1 MKRSSRTA
9 SRRFG
14 FAADSASP
22 TSPSKPSFDHISHP
36 GQGEPHNTQNSPLAA
51 SRDDADGETAKT
63 PVVPWMRRV
72 RRNSLA
78 ATPTYQGPSVKDEQH
93 GDSPE
98 KGGHSLRKRA
108 RVNYATEHIG
118 EDLFAPSSTAPRS
131 RKRTKPYGFEEAED
145 FSGPKAKRRNTSLS
159 VDTPSTRRR
168 NPARKPAEPKESKS
182 FPTNTSFG
190 NHFNDDND
198 IIRDTI
204 EVGLSPSDMEL
215 VDSDEL
221 SSVGSSPSPKQEEDA
236 ESSRAQSIDFS
247 KDVSREPT
255 KEPETKYPTIKESGT
270 KASHAKPAI
279 KSTEGRPVLMA
290 TIKFNLAKEIERAAL
305 EIATSAATVVIPA
318 APKPTDVKED
328 RVEKTEAKIPES
340 KSDSVATKA
349 QRSSPIETEV
359 KQSDVKEVS
368 TDEPILKETEPK
380 KVDSEVIV
388 PEEATAGQAE
398 LKEAQPEPI
407 QLEPV
412 QPEPVQLDDTT
423 RENAEP
429 EKPAAQDT
437 ESKSPETKLPPEE
450 PQEPK
455 DNVKAAEESK
465 VADLEM
471 KDAEFDIVDKDSDAK
486 NVKHNTLST
495 DAPEAV
501 LKEAESVVNEPETK
515 AKEPETDVK
524 EAEPKV
530 SNVQEVD
537 IASTDDQ
544 GTKVQAT
551 ESKSAEEQATEPKIS
566 EVQATGSKV
575 AEVQGTEPESAEVQA
590 TEPKSVEAQGT
601 EPESAKV
608 QTTELK
614 IAEVQATES
623 KVAEV
628 QTTVPESAKPQETES
643 ESTKP
648 QETGPKSIET
658 EEVEPK
664 DIQATESNTNG
675 VETEGSGSKDLSMKD
690 AGVNDSTVKDAEV
703 KDIEPNDPEAKDVE
717 IKSLEVGDVEVK
729 ESEAKE
735 SEVEKP
741 KVQDVET
748 HEPNSK
754 AATPEGT
761 NIAEDFP
768 LDTGKTEVSEIK
780 SQDAT
785 LKTISTLEPNP
796 IEAEI
801 DQIQSPRAEI
811 PNEETSAEMKQA
823 ESHLEQSEAI
833 EDKVSG
839 IKDVAQNPVER
850 EDVEMNEAG
859 SSQEHQLT
867 QEKPNDMPNE
877 ENTPDNKEEAS
888 DQVQQTQSG
897 SQVET
902 TVSSASQEVHSPA
915 SISFDKTDTALT
927 PQTPTKQGGL
937 QSWSF
942 SNNSENKEPKTP
954 ALFGSGQNIVQFPE
968 SPVDTTMIS
977 PPPINETPSHA
988 VDDQDEPSL
997 NQETVHGIMDD
1008 NSTATSIATPS
1019 EPNLPVDAII
1029 AEPGE
1034 KEVDILQSQPVLEQ
1048 PTQPTKSLESPSK
1061 KPMAAPVGRWSHLT
1075 PYVDGE
1081 FTSYPERR
1089 ERSEDDDGSEDPSQE
1104 TTKETNDPDVVA
1116 DDNDDLPDVGA
1127 SELPTGALNTP
1138 TRGSPVPESL
1148 NIETSNS
1155 PAPVN
1160 EDPEDAEITEPQ
1172 EPLERALRFKYRKL
1186 RNADDFISV
1195 IDNYESMKT
1204 EDLYE
1209 MLQAINVSLVE
1220 WQDEWSQL
1228 GKVVDDFENASRRRI
1243 ADSKYESRTRNLNQ
1257 HGINFEEPDFA
1268 VKGYKAKERE
1278 IMSETRYLQ
1287 QQDRTMAAAYGFEYD
1302 PHPSK
1307 IGRQNPETQ
1316 QAGVT
1321 TRGRALRNQPR
1332 QTAKA
1337 TEADGVTGKR
1347 QRKPVQLFDP
1357 ATQDISRSS
1366 TPAPTRGKR
1375 RKLNENDDAQSMPT
1389 SSFNEDAISDV
1400 ETTPNTRRRRGPRAK
1415 NAASKFDGPSSQG
1428 QDQREEPP
1436 KSTGRRA
1443 RNKIFAPEDEMDKPR
1458 HYDEIDGQ
1466 DESKPRRLLTLK
1478 IPKGTTI
1485 SDTASTIEDNGD
1497 LRPSTASSDSTSHTV
1512 ESSYSFRPKRQKRFR
1527 DEPDNGDESAQA
1539 PPKKRGRRN
1548 NVDNNRGD
1556 YAVGEGSS
1564 LPSESTANAGTS
1576 RKAPKIKVMRPTQES
1591 RNGTPTSQP
1600 TTEGGDDQ
1608 PKDYRAMTKSEKMS
1622 ASMKNR
1628 WANGNM
1634 AGAVEKRKATLA
1646 AKKAAQVAAEQKVG
1660 PIAPKQ
1666 KSNKPSKKEPTLPAE
1681 NPGFVHSPQFPQIP
1695 PAQQGAQHQ
1704 HVPPHP
1710 QTHSHDLPPMGIPFP
1725 SSR

>member
-1 MKRSSRTA
+1 
-9 SRRFG
+9 
-14 FAADSASP
+14 
-22 TSPSKPSFDHISHP
+22 
-36 GQGEPHNTQNSPLAA
+36 
-51 SRDDADGETAKT
+51 
-63 PVVPWMRRV
+63 MRRA

-131 RKRTKPYGFEEAED
+131 RKRTKPYGFEETED

-236 ESSRAQSIDFS
+236 ESSRAQSIDFRS
-247 KDVSREPT
+247 SEPT
-255 KEPETKYPTIKESGT
+255 KEPETKYPTIKETGIGARESNT
-270 KASHAKPAI
+270 KASHAKPAV
-279 KSTEGRPVLMA
+279 KSIEGRPVYIA
-290 TIKFNLAKEIERAAL
+290 TIKFNLAKEIEREAL
-305 EIATSAATVVIPA
+305 QIATNAATVVVPA

-328 RVEKTEAKIPES
+328 RVEKTEAKDAES
-340 KSDSVATKA
+340 KPSPVETKA
-349 QRSSPIETEV
+349 QQTGLVETDV

-388 PEEATAGQAE
+388 PEGATAGQTE
-398 LKEAQPEPI
+398 LKEP
-407 QLEPV
+407 
-412 QPEPVQLDDTT
+412 QPEPVQLDDITSKT
-423 RENAEP
+423 AEP
-429 EKPAAQDT
+429 EKPATQDA
-437 ESKSPETKLPPEE
+437 ELKSPETKLPPEE
-450 PQEPK
+450 PQEPQS
-455 DNVKAAEESK
+455 NAEATEESK
-465 VADLEM
+465 VADFDM
-471 KDAEFDIVDKDSDAK
+471 KDAESFVIDKDSDAK
-486 NVKHNTLST
+486 NVEHSTLST
-495 DAPEAV
+495 DAPEAI
-501 LKEAESVVNEPETK
+501 LKEADLVVNEPETN
-515 AKEPETDVK
+515 AKEPETEVK

-530 SNVQEVD
+530 ANVQEVD
-537 IASTDDQ
+537 VASTDHQ
-544 GTKVQAT
+544 GPEVQATEPQRAEVQTTEPKNAEVQAT
-551 ESKSAEEQATEPKIS
+551 ESKSVEIQATEPKSAEVQATEHKSVEAQATEPKSVEAQATEPKI
-566 EVQATGSKV
+566 
-575 AEVQGTEPESAEVQA
+575 AEVQGTEPESARPQE
-590 TEPKSVEAQGT
+590 TEHEGT
-601 EPESAKV
+601 
-608 QTTELK
+608 
-614 IAEVQATES
+614 
-623 KVAEV
+623 
-628 QTTVPESAKPQETES
+628 KPQETEP
-643 ESTKP
+643 EGTKP
-648 QETGPKSIET
+648 QETEPKSIGI
-658 EEVEPK
+658 EENEPK
-664 DIQATESNTNG
+664 DIPAVESTMNG
-675 VETEGSGSKDLSMKD
+675 VETEGSRLEDVSMKD

-703 KDIEPNDPEAKDVE
+703 KDIEPNDPEAKNVE
-717 IKSLEVGDVEVK
+717 TKSLEVGDVEVK
-729 ESEAKE
+729 ESEAKD

-741 KVQDVET
+741 KVQDVKT
-748 HEPNSK
+748 HEPTSK
-754 AATPEGT
+754 AATPEIT
-761 NIAEDFP
+761 DIAEDHAM
-768 LDTGKTEVSEIK
+768 DTGKTEVSEIQ
-780 SQDAT
+780 SQDTT
-785 LKTISTLEPNP
+785 LEVASTLEPNP

-811 PNEETSAEMKQA
+811 TYEETDAQMKQA
-823 ESHLEQSEAI
+823 VSHLEQGEAT
-833 EDKVSG
+833 ENKVSG
-839 IKDVAQNPVER
+839 IKDIAQNPVET
-850 EDVEMNEAG
+850 EDAEMNEAG

-867 QEKPNDMPNE
+867 QEKPTDIPNE
-877 ENTPDNKEEAS
+877 ENIPDNKEGPS
-888 DQVQQTQSG
+888 NQVQQAQSE
-897 SQVET
+897 SQAET
-902 TVSSASQEVHSPA
+902 TVSSASQE
-915 SISFDKTDTALT
+915 
-927 PQTPTKQGGL
+927 
-937 QSWSF
+937 
-942 SNNSENKEPKTP
+942 
-954 ALFGSGQNIVQFPE
+954 
-968 SPVDTTMIS
+968 
-977 PPPINETPSHA
+977 PI
-988 VDDQDEPSL
+988 
-997 NQETVHGIMDD
+997 
-1008 NSTATSIATPS
+1008 
-1019 EPNLPVDAII
+1019 
-1029 AEPGE
+1029 
-1034 KEVDILQSQPVLEQ
+1034 LEQ
-1048 PTQPTKSLESPSK
+1048 STQPTKSLESPSK
-1061 KPMAAPVGRWSHLT
+1061 KPMPAPVGRWSHLT

-1081 FTSYPERR
+1081 FTSYPEKR

-1104 TTKETNDPDVVA
+1104 NTKEANDPDVVA

-1155 PAPVN
+1155 PAPAN
-1160 EDPEDAEITEPQ
+1160 DDADDAEITEPQ

-1287 QQDRTMAAAYGFEYD
+1287 QQDRTMAASYGFEYD

-1337 TEADGVTGKR
+1337 TETDGVTGKR

-1357 ATQDISRSS
+1357 TTQDISRSS

-1389 SSFNEDAISDV
+1389 SSFNEDGISDV

-1415 NAASKFDGPSSQG
+1415 NASSKFDGPSSQG

-1443 RNKIFAPEDEMDKPR
+1443 RNKIFAPEDELDKPR

-1497 LRPSTASSDSTSHTV
+1497 LRPSTASSDSTTHTV

-1527 DEPDNGDESAQA
+1527 DEPDNGDEPAQA
-1539 PPKKRGRRN
+1539 PAKKRGRRN
-1548 NVDNNRGD
+1548 NVDNRGD
-1556 YAVGEGSS
+1556 YTMGEGSS
-1564 LPSESTANAGTS
+1564 LPSENTANAGTG

-1646 AKKAAQVAAEQKVG
+1646 AKKAAQVAAEQKL
-1660 PIAPKQ
+1660 
-1666 KSNKPSKKEPTLPAE
+1666 SKEPSTNMCLHILKLIHTTFLLWEFLFRPQDKEQMINNE
-1681 NPGFVHSPQFPQIP
+1681 NNGSY
-1695 PAQQGAQHQ
+1695 
-1704 HVPPHP
+1704 
-1710 QTHSHDLPPMGIPFP
+1710 
-1725 SSR
+1725 

>member
-51 SRDDADGETAKT
+51 SRDDADGENAKT
-63 PVVPWMRRV
+63 PIVPWMRRA

-131 RKRTKPYGFEEAED
+131 RKRTKPYGFEETED

-236 ESSRAQSIDFS
+236 ESSRAQSIDFRS
-247 KDVSREPT
+247 SEPT
-255 KEPETKYPTIKESGT
+255 KEPETKYPTIKETGIGARESNT
-270 KASHAKPAI
+270 KASHAKPAV
-279 KSTEGRPVLMA
+279 KSIEGRPVYIA
-290 TIKFNLAKEIERAAL
+290 TIKFNLAKEIEREAL
-305 EIATSAATVVIPA
+305 QIATNAATVVVPA

-328 RVEKTEAKIPES
+328 RVEKTEAKDAES
-340 KSDSVATKA
+340 KPSPVETKA
-349 QRSSPIETEV
+349 QQTGLVETEV

-368 TDEPILKETEPK
+368 TDEPILKETEPE

-388 PEEATAGQAE
+388 PEGATAGQTE
-398 LKEAQPEPI
+398 LKEP
-407 QLEPV
+407 
-412 QPEPVQLDDTT
+412 QPEPVQLDDITSKT
-423 RENAEP
+423 AEP
-429 EKPAAQDT
+429 EKPATQDA
-437 ESKSPETKLPPEE
+437 ELKSPETKLPPEE
-450 PQEPK
+450 PQEPQS
-455 DNVKAAEESK
+455 NAEATEESK
-465 VADLEM
+465 VADFDM
-471 KDAEFDIVDKDSDAK
+471 KDAESFVIDKDSDAK
-486 NVKHNTLST
+486 NVEHSTLST

-501 LKEAESVVNEPETK
+501 LKEADLVVNEPETK
-515 AKEPETDVK
+515 AKEPETEVK

-530 SNVQEVD
+530 ANVQEVD
-537 IASTDDQ
+537 VASTDHQ
-544 GTKVQAT
+544 GTEVQATEPQSAEVQATEPKNAEIQAT
-551 ESKSAEEQATEPKIS
+551 ESKSVEIQVTEPKSAEVQATEHKSVEAQATEPKI
-566 EVQATGSKV
+566 
-575 AEVQGTEPESAEVQA
+575 AEVQGTEPESA
-590 TEPKSVEAQGT
+590 
-601 EPESAKV
+601 
-608 QTTELK
+608 
-614 IAEVQATES
+614 
-623 KVAEV
+623 
-628 QTTVPESAKPQETES
+628 KPQETEP
-643 ESTKP
+643 EGTKP
-648 QETGPKSIET
+648 QETEPKSIEI
-658 EEVEPK
+658 EENEPK
-664 DIQATESNTNG
+664 DIPAVESTING
-675 VETEGSGSKDLSMKD
+675 VETEGSRPEDVSMKD
-690 AGVNDSTVKDAEV
+690 AGVNDSIAKDVEV
-703 KDIEPNDPEAKDVE
+703 KDTEPNDPEAKNVE
-717 IKSLEVGDVEVK
+717 TKSLEVGDVEVK
-729 ESEAKE
+729 ESESKD

-741 KVQDVET
+741 KVQDVKT
-748 HEPNSK
+748 HEPTSK
-754 AATPEGT
+754 AATPEIT
-761 NIAEDFP
+761 DIAEDHP
-768 LDTGKTEVSEIK
+768 MDTGKTEVSEIQ
-780 SQDAT
+780 SQDTT
-785 LKTISTLEPNP
+785 LEVASTLEPNP

-811 PNEETSAEMKQA
+811 TYEETDAQMKQA
-823 ESHLEQSEAI
+823 VSHLEQGEAT
-833 EDKVSG
+833 ENKVSG
-839 IKDVAQNPVER
+839 IKDIAQNPVET
-850 EDVEMNEAG
+850 EDAEMNEAG

-867 QEKPNDMPNE
+867 QEKPTDIPNE
-877 ENTPDNKEEAS
+877 ENIPDNKEGPS
-888 DQVQQTQSG
+888 NQVQQAQSE
-897 SQVET
+897 SQAET
-902 TVSSASQEVHSPA
+902 TVSSASQEVRSPA
-915 SISFDKTDTALT
+915 SISFQKTDTVVT
-927 PQTPTKQGGL
+927 PQTPTKQEGL

-942 SNNSENKEPKTP
+942 SNKSENKEEPGTTT
-954 ALFGSGQNIVQFPE
+954 ALSTSSQNIVQFPE
-968 SPVDTTMIS
+968 SPLDTTMIS
-977 PPPINETPSHA
+977 PPPFIETPSHA
-988 VDDQDEPSL
+988 VADNDDQDEPVL
-997 NQETVHGIMDD
+997 IQETVPEIVDD

-1019 EPNLPVDAII
+1019 EPNLSVDAIM
-1029 AEPGE
+1029 AEPEE
-1034 KEVDILQSQPVLEQ
+1034 KEADILQSQPILEQ
-1048 PTQPTKSLESPSK
+1048 STQPTKSLESPSK
-1061 KPMAAPVGRWSHLT
+1061 KPMPAPVGRWSHLT

-1081 FTSYPERR
+1081 FTSYPEKR

-1104 TTKETNDPDVVA
+1104 NTKEANDPDVVA

-1155 PAPVN
+1155 PAPAN
-1160 EDPEDAEITEPQ
+1160 DDADDAEITEPQ

-1287 QQDRTMAAAYGFEYD
+1287 QQDRTMAASYGFEYD

-1337 TEADGVTGKR
+1337 TETDGVTGKR

-1357 ATQDISRSS
+1357 TTQDISRSS

-1389 SSFNEDAISDV
+1389 SSFNEDGISDV

-1415 NAASKFDGPSSQG
+1415 NASSKFDGPSSQG

-1443 RNKIFAPEDEMDKPR
+1443 RNKIFAPEDELDKPR

-1497 LRPSTASSDSTSHTV
+1497 LRPSTASSDSTTHTV

-1527 DEPDNGDESAQA
+1527 DEPDNGDEPAQA
-1539 PPKKRGRRN
+1539 PAKKRGRRN
-1548 NVDNNRGD
+1548 NVDNRGD
-1556 YAVGEGSS
+1556 YTMGEGSS
-1564 LPSESTANAGTS
+1564 LPSENTANAGTG

-1695 PAQQGAQHQ
+1695 QLSKEPSTNMCLHILKLI
-1704 HVPPHP
+1704 HTTFLLWEFLFRP
-1710 QTHSHDLPPMGIPFP
+1710 QDKEQMINNENNGSY
-1725 SSR
+1725 

>member
-1 MKRSSRTA
+1 MKRLSRTA

-36 GQGEPHNTQNSPLAA
+36 GQGEPHNTQNSPLAT
-51 SRDDADGETAKT
+51 SRDDADGENAKT
-63 PVVPWMRRV
+63 PIVPWMRRA

-131 RKRTKPYGFEEAED
+131 RKRTKPYGFEETED

-236 ESSRAQSIDFS
+236 ESSRAQSIDFRS
-247 KDVSREPT
+247 SEPT
-255 KEPETKYPTIKESGT
+255 KEPETKYPTIKEIGIGARESNT
-270 KASHAKPAI
+270 KTSHAKPPI
-279 KSTEGRPVLMA
+279 KSIEGRPVYIA
-290 TIKFNLAKEIERAAL
+290 TIKFNLAKEIEREAL
-305 EIATSAATVVIPA
+305 QIATNAATVVVPA

-328 RVEKTEAKIPES
+328 RVEKTEAKDPES
-340 KSDSVATKA
+340 KPSPVGTKA
-349 QRSSPIETEV
+349 QQTGPVETEV

-368 TDEPILKETEPK
+368 TDEPILKETEPE
-380 KVDSEVIV
+380 KVDSEFVV
-388 PEEATAGQAE
+388 PEGATAGQAK
-398 LKEAQPEPI
+398 LKEP
-407 QLEPV
+407 
-412 QPEPVQLDDTT
+412 QPEPVQLDDITSKT
-423 RENAEP
+423 AEL
-429 EKPAAQDT
+429 EKSATQDA
-437 ESKSPETKLPPEE
+437 ELNSHETNLPPEE

-455 DNVKAAEESK
+455 DNAEATEEST
-465 VADLEM
+465 VADFGM
-471 KDAEFDIVDKDSDAK
+471 KDAEPVIIDKDSDAR
-486 NVKHNTLST
+486 NVEHSTLST

-501 LKEAESVVNEPETK
+501 LKEADLVVNEPDTK
-515 AKEPETDVK
+515 AKEPETEVK

-530 SNVQEVD
+530 ANAQEVD
-537 IASTDDQ
+537 VASTDHQ
-544 GTKVQAT
+544 GTEVQATKPKSAEVQAT
-551 ESKSAEEQATEPKIS
+551 ESKSAEVQATEHKSVEAQATEPKI
-566 EVQATGSKV
+566 
-575 AEVQGTEPESAEVQA
+575 AEGQGTESESAR
-590 TEPKSVEAQGT
+590 
-601 EPESAKV
+601 
-608 QTTELK
+608 
-614 IAEVQATES
+614 
-623 KVAEV
+623 
-628 QTTVPESAKPQETES
+628 PQETEL

-648 QETGPKSIET
+648 QETEPKSIEI
-658 EEVEPK
+658 EENEPK
-664 DIQATESNTNG
+664 DIPAIESTMNG
-675 VETEGSGSKDLSMKD
+675 VETEGSRPEDVSMKD
-690 AGVNDSTVKDAEV
+690 PGVNDSTVKDAEV
-703 KDIEPNDPEAKDVE
+703 KDIEPNDPEDKNIE
-717 IKSLEVGDVEVK
+717 TKSLEVGDVEVK
-729 ESEAKE
+729 ESEAMD

-741 KVQDVET
+741 KVQDVKT
-748 HEPNSK
+748 HEPTPK
-754 AATPEGT
+754 AATPEISD
-761 NIAEDFP
+761 IADDRP
-768 LDTGKTEVSEIK
+768 MGTGKTEVSEIK
-780 SQDAT
+780 SQDTT
-785 LKTISTLEPNP
+785 LEVASTLEPNP

-801 DQIQSPRAEI
+801 GQIQSPRAEI
-811 PNEETSAEMKQA
+811 TNEETDTQMKQA
-823 ESHLEQSEAI
+823 GSHLEQGEAT
-833 EDKVSG
+833 ENKVPG
-839 IKDVAQNPVER
+839 IKDMVQNPVET
-850 EDVEMNEAG
+850 EDAEMNEAG

-867 QEKPNDMPNE
+867 QEKPNDIPNE
-877 ENTPDNKEEAS
+877 ENIADNKEGPS
-888 DQVQQTQSG
+888 NQVQQAQSE
-897 SQVET
+897 SQAET

-915 SISFDKTDTALT
+915 SISFQKTDTVVT
-927 PQTPTKQGGL
+927 PQTPTKPGL
-937 QSWSF
+937 QTWSF
-942 SNNSENKEPKTP
+942 SNKSENKEEPGTTP
-954 ALFGSGQNIVQFPE
+954 TLSTSGQNIVQFPE
-968 SPVDTTMIS
+968 SPQDTTMIS
-977 PPPINETPSHA
+977 PPPFNETRSHA
-988 VDDQDEPSL
+988 VADNDNQDEPVL
-997 NQETVHGIMDD
+997 NQETVPEIVDD

-1019 EPNLPVDAII
+1019 EPNLSVDAIM
-1029 AEPGE
+1029 AEPVE
-1034 KEVDILQSQPVLEQ
+1034 REVDILQSKPILEQ
-1048 PTQPTKSLESPSK
+1048 PAQPTKSLESPSK
-1061 KPMAAPVGRWSHLT
+1061 KPMPAPVGRWSHLT

-1081 FTSYPERR
+1081 FTSYPEKR

-1104 TTKETNDPDVVA
+1104 NTKEANDPDVVA

-1155 PAPVN
+1155 PAPAN
-1160 EDPEDAEITEPQ
+1160 DDPDDPEITEPQ

-1287 QQDRTMAAAYGFEYD
+1287 QQDRTMAASYGFEYD

-1337 TEADGVTGKR
+1337 TETDGVTGKR

-1357 ATQDISRSS
+1357 TTQDISRSS

-1375 RKLNENDDAQSMPT
+1375 RKLNENDDAQSIPT
-1389 SSFNEDAISDV
+1389 SSFNEDGISDV

-1415 NAASKFDGPSSQG
+1415 NALSKFDGPSSQG

-1497 LRPSTASSDSTSHTV
+1497 LRPSTASSDSTTHTV

-1527 DEPDNGDESAQA
+1527 DEPDNGDEPAQA
-1539 PPKKRGRRN
+1539 PAKKRGRRN
-1548 NVDNNRGD
+1548 NVDNRGD
-1556 YAVGEGSS
+1556 YTMGEGSS
-1564 LPSESTANAGTS
+1564 LPSENTANASTG

-1681 NPGFVHSPQFPQIP
+1681 NSGFVHSPQFPQIP

-1704 HVPPHP
+1704 HVPQHP